1 MQSGRSVCIIEAVMK
16 EGVTMPSATNIA
28 KSLVPISQFSKGQAS
43 RIFDRLHS
51 EPQLIV
57 LKNNQPTAF
66 ILSPDEYDRLTELE
80 EDYALLLEAYER
92 LENHE
97 EDERGIPMSEVM
109 EHLGITEEDLDEV
122 GDVAIE

>member
-1 MQSGRSVCIIEAVMK
+1 
-16 EGVTMPSATNIA
+16 MPSVTNIA

-43 RIFDRLHS
+43 RIFDRLHNES
-51 EPQLIV
+51 QLIV

-66 ILSPDEYDRLTELE
+66 ILSPDEYDRLTEIE

-97 EDERGIPMSEVM
+97 EDEPGIPMSEVM
-109 EHLGITEEDLDEV
+109 AHLGITEEDLDEA
-122 GDVAIE
+122 GDVVIE

>member
-1 MQSGRSVCIIEAVMK
+1 
-16 EGVTMPSATNIA
+16 MPSATNIA

-51 EPQLIV
+51 ETQLIV

-66 ILSPDEYDRLTELE
+66 ILSPVEYDRLTEIE

-92 LENHE
+92 LEKHE
-97 EDERGIPMSEVM
+97 NEPGISLSEVM
-109 EHLGITEEDLDEV
+109 EHLGITEDDLDEV
-122 GDVAIE
+122 GDVVIE

>member
-1 MQSGRSVCIIEAVMK
+1 
-16 EGVTMPSATNIA
+16 MPSATNIA

-43 RIFDRLHS
+43 RIFDRLHNES
-51 EPQLIV
+51 QLIV

-66 ILSPDEYDRLTELE
+66 ILSPVEYDRLTEIE

-92 LENHE
+92 LSKH
-97 EDERGIPMSEVM
+97 EDEQGIPLSKVM

-122 GDVAIE
+122 GDVVIE